1 MARKKALE
9 EEQLTDTTY
18 YLLLALTEPLHG
30 YGMMQRVREISCGEF
45 EIGPASLYT
54 SLRKLEQ
61 AGLIAVQ
68 AGETGGK
75 KVYRMTE
82 TGRIFLERD
91 FHRRERLVEQ
101 GRKILHLE
109 AMKYEQNS
117 KKNDL

>member
-30 YGMMQRVREISCGEF
+30 YGMMQKVHEISCGEF

-61 AGLIAVQ
+61 AGLIVVQ
-68 AGETGGK
+68 SDESGGK

-109 AMKYEQNS
+109 ES
-117 KKNDL
+117 KHE